1 MRFQKIISPS
11 LLFTKEV
18 IGDSYTIQNV
28 IFEALSPSKRPRSY
42 SLSIER
48 STSIIDTFPYVVD
61 PDAEHPLVLHRTE
74 QGLVLEKEK
83 MSLRCDFLEM
93 LPRIKPGK
101 LQTELLVKAAKIKH
115 KEPLSDS
122 GIQSKNNI
130 EQSKVTN
137 ERSLPAIPIAI
148 DATAGL
154 GQDSFLLAAAGFS
167 VYMFEQDP
175 IIAALLEDALNRAQ
189 SDPAL
194 ANIVERMHL
203 FTEDSISALQRLSIS
218 LSQDKQVQHASS
230 TPNQETAEAFLSSQ
244 DQGNQTLDTS
254 LFTNRPY
261 LTVKPD
267 VIYLDP
273 MFPERTKSAAV
284 KKKFQ
289 LLHHLEHPCENE
301 EELLGAAMNIQPRKI
316 VVKRMAKGPFLAGK
330 KPSYSVKGKSIRYD
344 CYVYA

>member
-1 MRFQKIISPS
+1 M
-11 LLFTKEV
+11 
-18 IGDSYTIQNV
+18 
-28 IFEALSPSKRPRSY
+28 
-42 SLSIER
+42 SIER
-48 STSIIDTFPYVVD
+48 STSKIDTFPYVVD
-61 PDAEHPLVLHRTE
+61 PDAEHPLILHRTE

-154 GQDSFLLAAAGFS
+154 GQDSFLLAAAGFT

-175 IIAALLEDALNRAQ
+175 IIAALLEDALDRAK

-194 ANIVERMHL
+194 ANIIERMHL
-203 FTEDSISALQRLSIS
+203 FTEDSISALQRLGMS
-218 LSQDKQVQHASS
+218 LSRDKQ
-230 TPNQETAEAFLSSQ
+230 TPQTSDSQ
-244 DQGNQTLDTS
+244 
-254 LFTNRPY
+254 PY
-261 LTVKPD
+261 LSVKPD

-301 EELLGAAMNIQPRKI
+301 EELLSAAMNIRPRKI

-330 KPSYSVKGKSIRYD
+330 KPSYSIKGKSIRYD